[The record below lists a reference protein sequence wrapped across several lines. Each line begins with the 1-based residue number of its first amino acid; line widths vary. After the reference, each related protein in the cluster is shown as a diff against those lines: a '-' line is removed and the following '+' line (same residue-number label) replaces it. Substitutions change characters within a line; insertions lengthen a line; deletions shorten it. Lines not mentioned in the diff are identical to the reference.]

1 MKDGSINS
9 LERLLKPCLPDDFM
23 SSVWGKTH
31 KHIRGWQG
39 KFAHLLPW
47 DGLNEILERH
57 PLDGKSLPASSYLRY
72 APSARQRTPIPRLL
86 PNELTK
92 QLRRGATLVLD
103 AADELFEPLRELAE
117 SLEYHFHEHIQ
128 INAYAGWQTTRGF
141 DLHFDDHDVFILQV
155 TGRKHWSVYGM
166 TKPYPLAQDRATS
179 EKPEGEPVWEEMLED
194 GDLLYIPRG
203 WWHVAVPQ
211 AEPTLHLTVGVH
223 NRTGIDLLRWLVN
236 RMIRSAAFRQD
247 LPRFSST
254 TEQTVHMNE
263 LKKQMLAEWD
273 ELLLKNFFDQMDA
286 AAEARPSLN
295 LPLSALKE
303 SFGLTERTLVR
314 LNTPRPINFI
324 EEDGVLKFSCNKK
337 RWQFALEASPLFSAL
352 EERRVCSV
360 SELGEAAKG
369 QLDAKT
375 VHAFLC
381 ELLFHGLIVIVEYEL
396 FNHGL
401 KLFLLLGTISRQRR
415 ESLRNSLDRRILAAA
430 RISSGVGCES
440 L

>member
-9 LERLLKPCLPDDFM
+9 LERLLKPCLPRDFM
-23 SSVWGKTH
+23 SSAWGKTY

-47 DGLNEILERH
+47 DRLNETLERH
-57 PLDGKSLPASSYLRY
+57 RLDFPRLRLALDGKSLPASSYLRY
-72 APSARQRTPIPRLL
+72 TSSARQRTPIPRLL
-86 PNELTK
+86 PAELTK

-117 SLEYHFHEHIQ
+117 GLEYLFHEHIQ

-155 TGRKHWSVYGM
+155 AGRKRWSVYGM
-166 TKPYPLAQDRATS
+166 TKPYPLAQDRVAS
-179 EKPEGEPVWEEMLED
+179 AKPKGEPVWEEMLQD

-203 WWHVAVPQ
+203 WWHVATPQ

-223 NRTGIDLLRWLVN
+223 NRTGVDLLRWLVS

-254 TEQTVHMNE
+254 TEQQAHMNE
-263 LKKQMLAEWD
+263 LKEEMLAEWD
-273 ELLLKNFFDQMDA
+273 ELLLKRFFDQSDA
-286 AAEARPSLN
+286 AAESRPRLN
-295 LPLSALKE
+295 LPSIATNE

-314 LNTPRPINFI
+314 LTAPRPINFI
-324 EEDGVLKFSCNKK
+324 KEDGVLKFSCNKK
-337 RWQFALEASPLFSAL
+337 RWQFAVEALTLLRTL

-360 SELGEAAKG
+360 SELCEAAQDK
-369 QLDAKT
+369 LDSKT
-375 VHAFLC
+375 VSAFLC
-381 ELLFHGLIVIVEYEL
+381 ELLFHGLIVFVEP
-396 FNHGL
+396 
-401 KLFLLLGTISRQRR
+401 
-415 ESLRNSLDRRILAAA
+415 NS
-430 RISSGVGCES
+430 
-440 L
+440 